1 MKNNKNHYILKCFI
15 LIDILQ
21 FYLEKEYQY
30 PPQTYC
36 PVPWVL
42 IHTLSLFLILIFACE
57 ANALLYSSRPPAIGI
72 ILCYHFSISHYFNDE
87 RFTRFCCYVH
97 LKENIPSDGAVNI
110 PEVLSYAFPLFNET
124 LSKITVSWFFIF
136 PKFLVSVDW
145 KTSVSNLG
153 Y

>member
-110 PEVLSYAFPLFNET
+110 PEVLSYAFLCLTKLCQKSQSLGSLFFPN
-124 LSKITVSWFFIF
+124 SW
-136 PKFLVSVDW
+136 
-145 KTSVSNLG
+145 
-153 Y
+153 